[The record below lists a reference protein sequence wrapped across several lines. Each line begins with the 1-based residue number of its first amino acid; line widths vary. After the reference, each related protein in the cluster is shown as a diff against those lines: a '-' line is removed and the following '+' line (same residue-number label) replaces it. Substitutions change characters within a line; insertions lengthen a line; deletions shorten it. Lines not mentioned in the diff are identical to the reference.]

1 MLSLC
6 GMHAGV
12 GVGVVWGLRLIC
24 FTCHAIKEARS
35 EGLLEVRKIKLLR
48 VHLGKLRSVVAG

>member
-6 GMHAGV
+6 SMHA

-24 FTCHAIKEARS
+24 FTCHAIKEASS
-35 EGLLEVRKIKLLR
+35 EGLLEVRKINFF
-48 VHLGKLRSVVAG
+48 GCTWGN